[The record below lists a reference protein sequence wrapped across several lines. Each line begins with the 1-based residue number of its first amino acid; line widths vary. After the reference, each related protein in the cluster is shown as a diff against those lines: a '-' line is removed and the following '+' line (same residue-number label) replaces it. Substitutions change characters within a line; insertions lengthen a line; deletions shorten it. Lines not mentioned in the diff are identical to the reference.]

1 MASVASLRLGRV
13 TVALG
18 KGVTAND
25 ISKIVG
31 VVKGKYGCLGC
42 GFVGRLKDIEG
53 IRSAIKEMKNVEKIS
68 ISLQ

>member
-18 KGVTAND
+18 KGVKAAD
-25 ISKIVG
+25 ITKIVG
-31 VVKGKYGCLGC
+31 IVKGKYGCLAC
-42 GFVGRLKDIEG
+42 GFVGKLKDLEG
-53 IRSAIKEMKNVEKIS
+53 IRSSIKGMNSVEKIS